1 MATCR
6 FSNDSPELP
15 SNGPNSLT
23 VVETWHMACALG
35 NVHALD
41 TIEWESTSSSE
52 SEWES
57 SADEDAFTDDCAE
70 SELDSSASSE

>member
-15 SNGPNSLT
+15 SNGPNNLI
-23 VVETWHMACALG
+23 VVVAWHMACALG

-41 TIEWESTSSSE
+41 TIELESLSSSE

-57 SADEDAFTDDCAE
+57 SADEDAFTDDSAE